1 MARNSCSGVRYVWLL
16 RAVNTCGYMA
26 VSVASILSS
35 APLSV
40 KSYISSVA
48 PNVKISSISEGSK
61 YIKQVLIKRKRIV
74 ELVATLVES
83 YYLKILS

>member
-1 MARNSCSGVRYVWLL
+1 MWLL
-16 RAVNTCGYMA
+16 RAVNACGFM
-26 VSVASILSS
+26 VVIVASILSS

-48 PNVKISSISEGSK
+48 PNIKIYSISKGSK

-83 YYLKILS
+83 YNLKILS

>member
-1 MARNSCSGVRYVWLL
+1 MVLDVWLL
-16 RAVNTCGYMA
+16 RAVNTCGFMA

-40 KSYISSVA
+40 KSYISSVT
-48 PNVKISSISEGSK
+48 PNVKISSISKGSK

-74 ELVATLVES
+74 ELVATLVF
-83 YYLKILS
+83 